1 MPRETEIK
9 LRVKDV
15 RALRRVLPKLGARAV
30 PGKGGRVHELNVI
43 FDTPGKKLA
52 KQKQLLRIRR
62 ETPEASKESPS
73 AKEAA
78 QVRVTFKCPVKG
90 RELRGR
96 HKVREEMETRVENGN
111 VLTQIF
117 DRLGYRPWLRYEKFR
132 TTLALPKR
140 KRWAQGLLIELDET
154 PMGTFVELEGP
165 PRAIDRV
172 ARKLGYSKRDY
183 IVANY
188 LELHREECRQR
199 GQPPGDMVFRKG
211 K

>member
-15 RALRRVLPKLGARAV
+15 RALQRVLPKLGAHAA
-30 PGKGGRVHELNVI
+30 PGKGGRVHEFNII
-43 FDTPGKKLA
+43 FDTPGKELA
-52 KQKQLLRIRR
+52 KQEQLLRIRR
-62 ETPEASKESPS
+62 ETLEVGHP
-73 AKEAA
+73 AKKAA
-78 QVRVTFKCPVKG
+78 QARVTFKCPVKG
-90 RELRGR
+90 REVRER
-96 HKVREEMETRVENGN
+96 HKVQEEIETRVENGN

-117 DRLGYRPWLRYEKFR
+117 DRLGYRPWFRYEKFR

-154 PMGTFVELEGP
+154 PMGMFVELEGP
-165 PRAIDRV
+165 PRAIDRA

-183 IVANY
+183 LVANY
-188 LELHREECRQR
+188 LELYREECRQR
-199 GQPPGDMVFRKG
+199 GEPPGDMVFRKE